1 MCLATL
7 FVSRVRSPQTKPARV
22 GSLILLKSAAAVSP
36 ALCAQLGR
44 IKVSKSSLSVVQ
56 PSGNDHPP
64 LPSRLRKTP
73 ARQGLRRASR
83 GLPSPVW
90 DRVHWLSEH
99 RMQYVNSYTCGSG

>member
-1 MCLATL
+1 MCLATF

-22 GSLILLKSAAAVSP
+22 GSLISLKSAAAVSP

-44 IKVSKSSLSVVQ
+44 IKVSKSVRSAVC

-73 ARQGLRRASR
+73 ARQGQGGTSVLLPRPVGDGEGDPVRRGAR
-83 GLPSPVW
+83 QSPA
-90 DRVHWLSEH
+90 
-99 RMQYVNSYTCGSG
+99 GPP

>member
-22 GSLILLKSAAAVSP
+22 ESLISLKSAEAVSP

-44 IKVSKSSLSVVQ
+44 IKVSKSARPTVC
-56 PSGNDHPP
+56 PSGNDYPP
-64 LPSRLRKTP
+64 LPRRLRKTP

-83 GLPSPVW
+83 ALPSPVW
-90 DRVHWLSEH
+90 DRERWLSEH
-99 RMQYVNSYTCGSG
+99 GMQYVNSYACVS